1 MVGDQ
6 AGAGEL
12 PVSFPPQEGCL
23 MTLED
28 TERSSSVAS
37 GRHNNM
43 QGLQDSGWAVC
54 MIQSQYCHEWHSQQ
68 FHGWVLNSVFFVF
81 VFVFVFVEM

>member
-1 MVGDQ
+1 
-6 AGAGEL
+6 
-12 PVSFPPQEGCL
+12 

-54 MIQSQYCHEWHSQQ
+54 MIQSLYQSSHYTVMNDTEPTVLLQKELDRYQTMFSLSRNVQ
-68 FHGWVLNSVFFVF
+68 FRRLALKPPH
-81 VFVFVFVEM
+81 